1 MDFPFAIM
9 DVAALLRLNI
19 RRRGSGYVYVDCPV
33 CGDRRGKMNLN
44 LSKNVWRCNYCGEG
58 GGMLA
63 LYAKVYG
70 ISNQA
75 AYQEICEA
83 LQTGTAAPEYTAAYA
98 AAPEQEVPQAERASE
113 QEIHRTFSAML
124 SALTLTPAHREHL
137 RAKRGL
143 TDEQINS
150 FGFKST
156 PPPQICRT
164 LARRLAEL
172 GYTVQGV
179 PGFYI
184 DGYGKLTVRF
194 HQRTSGILIPIRS
207 VEGLLC
213 GLQTRLDT
221 PIRDKDTPPEKVG
234 IKYLTLSSAGKNMG
248 VTSQS
253 PVHFVGDP
261 CSRVVY
267 VTEGAL
273 KADIAHALTGRTFA
287 ATIGANNTAGLDKL
301 FAFLSRNGTGEIIE
315 AEDMD
320 KYHNAA
326 VSRGAAKVHQLA
338 AKYGMAC
345 RQLIWDS
352 QYKGIDDWQLALHR
366 KQQRNETL

>member
-1 MDFPFAIM
+1 
-9 DVAALLRLNI
+9 
-19 RRRGSGYVYVDCPV
+19 
-33 CGDRRGKMNLN
+33 
-44 LSKNVWRCNYCGEG
+44 
-58 GGMLA
+58 
-63 LYAKVYG
+63 
-70 ISNQA
+70 
-75 AYQEICEA
+75 
-83 LQTGTAAPEYTAAYA
+83 
-98 AAPEQEVPQAERASE
+98 
-113 QEIHRTFSAML
+113 
-124 SALTLTPAHREHL
+124 
-137 RAKRGL
+137 
-143 TDEQINS
+143 
-150 FGFKST
+150 
-156 PPPQICRT
+156 
-164 LARRLAEL
+164 
-172 GYTVQGV
+172 
-179 PGFYI
+179 
-184 DGYGKLTVRF
+184 
-194 HQRTSGILIPIRS
+194 
-207 VEGLLC
+207 
-213 GLQTRLDT
+213 
-221 PIRDKDTPPEKVG
+221 
-234 IKYLTLSSAGKNMG
+234 MG